1 MRVVACP
8 FWLIFFVLILVQI
21 HFVWFCSCRLCV
33 SRGLPSEAATIHS
46 LLSLSV
52 LSFLSCFWCW
62 FCVWFSY
69 PCLCMLVVI
78 MLIEGVIPK
87 AEEIEELNWRSV
99 AMDKKTNIFLL
110 FFPQAVY
117 VRTFQL
123 ENKIRC
129 HLLLLSLFFG
139 SLVVR
144 EVARSVK
151 LPFTKL

>member
-1 MRVVACP
+1 MSL
-8 FWLIFFVLILVQI
+8 LINFFVLILVQI

-99 AMDKKTNIFLL
+99 AMDKKNNIFFIVLPSGCVCKNVSVGKQDSL
-110 FFPQAVY
+110 SFTS
-117 VRTFQL
+117 TFSFLWQPCC
-123 ENKIRC
+123 K
-129 HLLLLSLFFG
+129 
-139 SLVVR
+139 
-144 EVARSVK
+144 RSCS
-151 LPFTKL
+151 FC